1 MMRNFGFVLCG
12 VLLGLC
18 LLLPAWAEA
27 ADWIVDKPVEWS
39 AEREALTK
47 AYAREHYGEEMVQIV
62 PRAVVVHWTAGPTWQ
77 SAYYHFYH
85 AANAHGTLNYAS
97 QFIVDRDGIVYRIL
111 PETTMGRHAIGYN
124 WCAIGIENVG
134 GVGGREDLTEAQV
147 AANVRLIRE
156 LHRRYPTLKYVFG
169 HYQQVAARA
178 SGLYREQVAGYHS
191 VKSDPGPQF
200 MRALCTQ
207 LAGDGLQ
214 FFPE

>member
-1 MMRNFGFVLCG
+1 
-12 VLLGLC
+12 
-18 LLLPAWAEA
+18 
-27 ADWIVDKPVEWS
+27 
-39 AEREALTK
+39 
-47 AYAREHYGEEMVQIV
+47 
-62 PRAVVVHWTAGPTWQ
+62 
-77 SAYYHFYH
+77 
-85 AANAHGTLNYAS
+85 
-97 QFIVDRDGIVYRIL
+97 
-111 PETTMGRHAIGYN
+111 MGRHAIGYN